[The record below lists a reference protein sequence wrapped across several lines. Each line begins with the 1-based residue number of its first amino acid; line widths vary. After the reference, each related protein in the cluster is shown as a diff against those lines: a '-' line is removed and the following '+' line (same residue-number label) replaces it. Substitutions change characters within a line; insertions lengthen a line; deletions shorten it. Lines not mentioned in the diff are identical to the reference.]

1 MLGFSNACRFEL
13 DFDFVSRV
21 LRCFVQ
27 FFHFLEVLA
36 GFWVFLV
43 ILRCVFAVFDRLKL
57 VALSPGLF
65 REAI

>member
-1 MLGFSNACRFEL
+1 MLAGLSWILIFSLVFYG
-13 DFDFVSRV
+13 V
-21 LRCFVQ
+21 LCS

-36 GFWVFLV
+36 GCWVFWV
-43 ILRCVFAVFDRLKL
+43 ILRGVFAVFDRLKL